1 MSLRDGTRLT
11 MIRNSTSPYM
21 RRDVN
26 YSMPQPPLVV
36 MSYSQTLS
44 KAVSPFRMSIV
55 GTIHD
60 LQEAEPSNSGEL
72 RRNFKLADEQ
82 GNWIHCVAHG
92 RHAADSSPENF
103 LRIVIYF
110 GIGRHSIGNTPQAIW
125 IYKNAFMVSLKRRIG
140 SPLCEQV
147 EWQ

>member
-21 RRDVN
+21 RGDVN
-26 YSMPQPPLVV
+26 YSIAKPPLVV

-44 KAVSPFRMSIV
+44 KAVSPFRVSIV

-60 LQEAEPSNSGEL
+60 LQEAEPANSGKL

-82 GNWIHCVAHG
+82 GNWVHCVAHG
-92 RHAADSSPENF
+92 RHAEDSSLENF
-103 LRIVIYF
+103 FSEIQNFSSY
-110 GIGRHSIGNTPQAIW
+110 A
-125 IYKNAFMVSLKRRIG
+125 
-140 SPLCEQV
+140 
-147 EWQ
+147 